1 MNKLF
6 RRRSATR
13 TPASPVALL
22 GLAPL
27 ALALWTT
34 SLQAQESLSVRIGQ
48 VGPLSGPAAHLGKDN
63 VNGARLAI
71 ADLNARALRIGG
83 KAAKFELVAEDDAAD
98 PKQGVQAAQKLCDQK
113 VNGVVG
119 HLTSG
124 STIPASKVYNDCGI
138 PHISPVATNPRLTQ
152 QGYKTTFRLLAND
165 NVTGAGLANLAADR
179 LKLTR
184 VAVVDDRSAYG
195 QGVADAFKK
204 TAAAKGLKIVSEQYT
219 SDKAADFSSLL
230 TTIKASGAE
239 AIFYGGLD
247 AQAGPMLRQMQQLG
261 MSQVRLMGGDGIC
274 TTRLAELAGNTEV
287 LHRVVC
293 AEGGVSIEK
302 LAGGPAWKARYDAA
316 YPGEF
321 QGNAPYG
328 YDAVMA
334 LAEAMVK
341 ANSVDPKVYAPRLF
355 DIDAPGVTGRLAFDA
370 QGEMKNPAMTVS
382 HYPEGKKVPLN

>member
-1 MNKLF
+1 MIKTTTL
-6 RRRSATR
+6 A
-13 TPASPVALL
+13 AAAWALAGHVALAQDTL
-22 GLAPL
+22 G
-27 ALALWTT
+27 
-34 SLQAQESLSVRIGQ
+34 VRIGQ
-48 VGPLSGPAAHLGKDN
+48 VGPISGPAAHLGKDN
-63 VNGARLAI
+63 LNGARLAI
-71 ADLNARALRIGG
+71 ADLNARGLRIGG
-83 KAAKFELVAEDDAAD
+83 KPAKFELIAEDDAAD
-98 PKQGVQAAQKLCDQK
+98 PRQGVQAAQKLCDQK

-184 VAVVDDRSAYG
+184 VAIVDDRSAYG

-204 TAAAKGLKIVSEQYT
+204 TAGARGLQVVTEQFT
-219 SDKAADFSSLL
+219 NDKAADFSSLL

-261 MSQVRLMGGDGIC
+261 MGRVRLMGGDGIC
-274 TTRLAELAGNTEV
+274 TTRLAELAGNGEA
-287 LHRVVC
+287 LRQVVC

-302 LAGGPAWKARYDAA
+302 MPGGAAWRKRYDAA
-316 YPGEF
+316 YPGDF

-355 DIDAPGVTGRLAFDA
+355 EIDAQGVTGRLAFDA
-370 QGEMKNPAMTVS
+370 NGEMKNPAMTVS
-382 HYPEGKKVPLN
+382 HYPDGKKLPLN